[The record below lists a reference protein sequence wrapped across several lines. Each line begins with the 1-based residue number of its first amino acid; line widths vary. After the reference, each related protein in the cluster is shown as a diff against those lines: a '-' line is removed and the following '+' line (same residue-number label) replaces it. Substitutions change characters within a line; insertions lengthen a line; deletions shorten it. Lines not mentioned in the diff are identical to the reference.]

1 MHREINHESMDLKVT
16 KGNVNGE
23 KREMTNGQAVS
34 MLEKDKGYNKTKQKV
49 ERCDEKAKED
59 GEKVK

>member
-1 MHREINHESMDLKVT
+1 MHREIYHESMDLRVT

-34 MLEKDKGYNKTKQKV
+34 MLENDKG
-49 ERCDEKAKED
+49 
-59 GEKVK
+59 

>member
-1 MHREINHESMDLKVT
+1 MDLKVT

-49 ERCDEKAKED
+49 ERCDEKEKED
-59 GEKVK
+59 SEKVK